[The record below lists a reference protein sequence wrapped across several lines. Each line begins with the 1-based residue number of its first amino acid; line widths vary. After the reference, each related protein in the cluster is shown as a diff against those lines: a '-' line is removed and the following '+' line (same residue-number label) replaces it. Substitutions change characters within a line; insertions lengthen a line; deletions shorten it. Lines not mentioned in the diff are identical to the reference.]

1 MGSCLLQNVV
11 LLNRRAWIEISKCY
25 PFAGAWIED
34 MTQKVPM
41 TLRGEQKLKA
51 ELKRLKSVERPR
63 IVEAISVAREHGDL
77 SENAE
82 YHAAKEQQSFN
93 EGRIKE
99 IETGLS
105 NAEVIDPE
113 SIRSSKVVFGAHVT
127 VADAE
132 TDEEKTYQIVGVD
145 EADLQEGMIS
155 ITSPMARGM
164 IGREEGDPVVVRAP
178 GGDRHFEIIQ
188 IRYQ

>member
-1 MGSCLLQNVV
+1 
-11 LLNRRAWIEISKCY
+11 
-25 PFAGAWIED
+25 

-41 TLRGEQKLKA
+41 TVQGEQKLKA

-99 IETGLS
+99 IEASLA
-105 NAEVIDPE
+105 NAEVIDP
-113 SIRSSKVVFGAHVT
+113 SKIRSSKVVFGAT
-127 VADAE
+127 VVVL
-132 TDEEKTYQIVGVD
+132 DEETEAESTYQIVGID
-145 EADLQEGMIS
+145 EANLAEGMIS
-155 ITSPMARGM
+155 VTSPMARAM
-164 IGREEGDPVVVRAP
+164 IGREVGDSVVVRAP
-178 GGDRHFEIIQ
+178 GGERHFEIIA
-188 IRYQ
+188 IRY

>member
-1 MGSCLLQNVV
+1 
-11 LLNRRAWIEISKCY
+11 
-25 PFAGAWIED
+25 

-41 TLRGEQKLKA
+41 TLQGEQKLKA

-99 IETGLS
+99 VETSLA
-105 NAEVIDPE
+105 NAEIIDP
-113 SIRSSKVVFGAHVT
+113 SKIRSDKVVFGAQVV
-127 VADAE
+127 VADTE
-132 TDEEKTYQIVGVD
+132 TDTENTYRIVGVD
-145 EADLQEGMIS
+145 EANLEAGMIS
-155 ITSPMARGM
+155 FTSPMARAM
-164 IGREEGDPVVVRAP
+164 IGREVGDAVVVRAP
-178 GGDRHFEIIQ
+178 GGDRHFEIVKIS
-188 IRYQ
+188 Y

>member
-1 MGSCLLQNVV
+1 MSQ
-11 LLNRRAWIEISKCY
+11 R
-25 PFAGAWIED
+25 
-34 MTQKVPM
+34 TPM
-41 TLRGEQKLKA
+41 TVLGAEKLRE

-99 IETGLS
+99 LETSLS
-105 NAEVIDPE
+105 SAEIIDP
-113 SIRSSKVVFGAHVT
+113 SRIQSSKVVFGATVT
-127 VADAE
+127 VADVE
-132 TDEEKTYQIVGVD
+132 TDEEATYQIVGVD
-145 EADLQEGMIS
+145 EADLDQGMIS

-164 IGREEGDPVVVRAP
+164 IGKEEGDQVQVHAP
-178 GGDRHFEIIQ
+178 GGLRRFEIIE
-188 IRYQ
+188 IHYR

>member
-1 MGSCLLQNVV
+1 
-11 LLNRRAWIEISKCY
+11 
-25 PFAGAWIED
+25 

-41 TLRGEQKLKA
+41 TLQGEQKLKA

-99 IETGLS
+99 IESSLA
-105 NAEVIDPE
+105 NAEIIDTAA
-113 SIRSSKVVFGAHVT
+113 IRSSKAVFGAKVT
-127 VADAE
+127 VVDLE
-132 TDEEKTYQIVGVD
+132 TDGEMTYQIVGVD
-145 EADLQEGMIS
+145 EADLEQGMIS
-155 ITSPMARGM
+155 FTSPMARAM
-164 IGREEGDPVVVRAP
+164 IGREVGDEVVVRAP

-188 IRYQ
+188 ISY

>member
-1 MGSCLLQNVV
+1 
-11 LLNRRAWIEISKCY
+11 
-25 PFAGAWIED
+25 
-34 MTQKVPM
+34 MTQKIPM
-41 TLRGEQKLKA
+41 TLLGEQKLKA
-51 ELKRLKSVERPR
+51 EHKRLKSVERPR

-99 IETGLS
+99 IETALS
-105 NAEVIDPE
+105 NAEVIDPKK
-113 SIRSSKVVFGAHVT
+113 IRSSKVVFGAQVT
-127 VADAE
+127 VADAN

-145 EADLQEGMIS
+145 EADLEQGMIS

-164 IGREEGDPVVVRAP
+164 IGREVGDPVVVRAP
-178 GGDRHFEIIQ
+178 GGERHFEIVEIS
-188 IRYQ
+188 Y

>member
-1 MGSCLLQNVV
+1 MTV
-11 LLNRRAWIEISKCY
+11 L
-25 PFAGAWIED
+25 GAE
-34 MTQKVPM
+34 K
-41 TLRGEQKLKA
+41 LRE

-99 IETGLS
+99 LETSLS
-105 NAEVIDPE
+105 SAEIIDP
-113 SIRSSKVVFGAHVT
+113 SRIQSSKVVFGATVT
-127 VADAE
+127 VADVE
-132 TDEEKTYQIVGVD
+132 TDEEATYQIVGVD
-145 EADLQEGMIS
+145 EADLDQGMIS

-164 IGREEGDPVVVRAP
+164 IGKEEGDQVQVHAP
-178 GGDRHFEIIQ
+178 GGLRRFEIIE
-188 IRYQ
+188 IHYR